1 MLFARCTSSA
11 PLYVAFAFINV
22 PSFFPTR
29 FTSSLNAFSFSRR
42 LSSLRS
48 SSKSNSSS
56 KALGRPSSSSS
67 ERGCNSRSAAR
78 AKISLSKSRMP
89 SRIHWSLSGSR
100 FCTSSSSSSSFV
112 STTRSNASLNC
123 KIAAIS
129 SALNVFAKS
138 SSSKLSSS
146 LLIKS
151 FSNAISIPTVNFIPI
166 SNALCKSAS
175 VVFAITSIG
184 YFLGASNFAR
194 ASCAYAHREKRS
206 VTESISFIIASS
218 WMTMELSSSSSSFP
232 AFDSAAGVLK
242 FKLRKSF
249 ELRTSAGVRS

>member
-42 LSSLRS
+42 SSSLRS
-48 SSKSNSSS
+48 SSKSKSSS
-56 KALGRPSSSSS
+56 KALGRPSLSSS
-67 ERGCNSRSAAR
+67 ERGCNSRSAAL

-100 FCTSSSSSSSFV
+100 FCTSSSSSSFV
-112 STTRSNASLNC
+112 SPTRSNASLNC

-151 FSNAISIPTVNFIPI
+151 FSNAISIPTTNFIPI

-194 ASCAYAHREKRS
+194 ASCAYAHREKRK
-206 VTESISFIIASS
+206 VAESISFISSS
-218 WMTMELSSSSSSFP
+218 WMMELSSSSSSFP
-232 AFDSAAGVLK
+232 AFDSAAGLLK

-249 ELRTSAGVRS
+249 ELLTSVGVRS